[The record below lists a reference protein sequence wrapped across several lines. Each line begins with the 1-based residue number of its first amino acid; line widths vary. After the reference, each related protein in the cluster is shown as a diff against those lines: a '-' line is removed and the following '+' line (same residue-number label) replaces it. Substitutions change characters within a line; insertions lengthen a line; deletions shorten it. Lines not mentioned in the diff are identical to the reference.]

1 MPRARDHKAEYSSR
15 IASAERRGLS
25 RSQGRGHARH
35 GEAPAKPL
43 PPVPHD
49 DRLEAGLR
57 LLRQT
62 GNQGSAAKEA
72 GVSPERLRRFLRE
85 NALAERRGRQ
95 WHFSDNRP
103 RRMTVISGGE
113 ALERVL
119 LGFDQASLN
128 GQHLNAV
135 RQFLGSNDR
144 ELLFPFEGQA
154 VIDANGRTHP
164 LETDP
169 NTLHRIAAQGEEV
182 FHNVYRLIQ

>member
-1 MPRARDHKAEYSSR
+1 MARSRDYKAEYARR

-35 GEAPAKPL
+35 GEAPAKPR

-62 GNQGSAAKEA
+62 GNQGRAAKEA

-95 WHFSDNRP
+95 WQFSDHRL
-103 RRMTVISGGE
+103 RQMTVISGGE
-113 ALERVL
+113 AAPLTLR
-119 LGFDQASLN
+119 GFDQASLN

-135 RQFLGSNDR
+135 RLFLGSNDI

-154 VIDANGRTHP
+154 VIDAQGRAHP
-164 LETDP
+164 LETNP
-169 NTLHRIAAQGEEV
+169 NTLHRIAAQGDEV

>member
-1 MPRARDHKAEYSSR
+1 MPRTRDHKAEYARR
-15 IASAERRGLS
+15 ISSAERRGLS

-35 GEAPAKPL
+35 GEAPAKL
-43 PPVPHD
+43 RPPIPHD
-49 DRLEAGLR
+49 DRLEAGLK

-62 GNQGSAAKEA
+62 GNQSRAAKEA

-95 WHFSDNRP
+95 WHFSDQRP
-103 RRMTVISGGE
+103 RRITVISNGE
-113 ALERVL
+113 ARERVL

-128 GQHLNAV
+128 GRYLNAV
-135 RQFLGSNDR
+135 RLFLGSNDV
-144 ELLFPFEGQA
+144 ELLIPFEGQA
-154 VIDANGRTHP
+154 VIDAKGRSHP

-169 NTLHRIAAQGEEV
+169 NTLHRIAAQGDEV

>member
-1 MPRARDHKAEYSSR
+1 MARQRDYKAEYER
-15 IASAERRGLS
+15 RLASAQGRGLS
-25 RSQGRGHARH
+25 RSQARGHARH
-35 GEAPAKPL
+35 GEAPARPSSKPA
-43 PPVPHD
+43 HD
-49 DRLEAGLR
+49 DRLERALR

-85 NALAERRGRQ
+85 NALAERRGKQ

-103 RRMTVISGGE
+103 RRMTIISGGE
-113 ALERVL
+113 ARERVL

-135 RQFLGSNDR
+135 RQFLGSNDP
-144 ELLFPFEGQA
+144 ELLFPFEGQS
-154 VIDANGRTHP
+154 VTDAKGRAHP

-182 FHNVYRLIQ
+182 FHNIYRLVQ

>member
-1 MPRARDHKAEYSSR
+1 MARQRDFKTEYAR
-15 IASAERRGLS
+15 RVASAQRRGLS

-35 GEAPAKPL
+35 GEAPAKPR
-43 PPVPHD
+43 PQTVHD

-62 GNQGSAAKEA
+62 GNQGRAAKEA
-72 GVSPERLRRFLRE
+72 GISPERLRRFLRE

-95 WHFSDNRP
+95 WHFSDHRL

-113 ALERVL
+113 ANGLILR
-119 LGFDQASLN
+119 GFDQASLN

-135 RQFLGSNDR
+135 RQFLGSNDI

-154 VIDANGRTHP
+154 VIDAQGRAHS

-169 NTLHRIAAQGEEV
+169 NTLHRIAAQGDEV
-182 FHNVYRLIQ
+182 FHNIYRLLS